1 LLQPG
6 ALIGGKYRL
15 EKLLGHGAMGMVWAA
30 RNERTDRAF
39 AIKFMLPQFARD
51 PTLVQRFFREA
62 RVCGRLEHPSLV
74 HIYDLGMAEEAGS
87 VPYMVM
93 ELLRGEGL
101 DVVLKRVGRLDP
113 RPAVSLMVGVSGA
126 LALAHKAG
134 VVHRDIKPANIFLNR
149 TSQDGDVTAKILDF
163 GISKTIGVGPRA
175 PSLTHVGMLVGTPL
189 YMSPEQARG
198 QRDIDARSDLWG
210 MGVILYQAIA
220 GVAPFNENN
229 YNAVLSAILTHR
241 HKSLGAVIPGL
252 PPLLSETIDL
262 CLAKDRNR
270 RLASAEQLAE
280 RLEQVM
286 VEFER
291 MEQDRAGEENGSS
304 NGVPNLDAM
313 LPRMHAAGS
322 DDDDDENEAT
332 EVMELE
338 NMPPEV
344 AASMGIRAP
353 HRKKPAPPANNSR
366 ALRKNWVADLAAMV
380 RSEAT
385 DDIAESSRDLPDGI
399 VEDLD
404 AAPPPNNP
412 STVPPPQPMAETV
425 DLPPSTQA
433 VPNNPPG
440 PGPGPTF
447 ILPAAGNPAV
457 NVPPG
462 RRSPTAPL
470 MIGGN
475 IVHTGPGPSAAASM
489 PAAPINVPHP
499 GMTGGGAMAPAL
511 PAGPPPMGGPGRPMP
526 MPPPY
531 NPDHARVEP
540 ILNPVTRPDVVPPQG
555 RSRNSAIRW
564 VLMILL
570 LIIGMGV
577 GAIAVLLW
585 GSH

>member
-1 LLQPG
+1 
-6 ALIGGKYRL
+6 
-15 EKLLGHGAMGMVWAA
+15 MGMVWAA

-113 RPAVSLMVGVSGA
+113 RPGVSLMVGVSGA

-198 QRDIDARSDLWG
+198 QRDIDARSDIWG

-241 HKSLGAVIPGL
+241 HKSLGAVLPGL

-270 RLASAEQLAE
+270 RLASAELLAE

-291 MEQDRAGEENGSS
+291 MEQDKTTDESGG
-304 NGVPNLDAM
+304 GVPNLDAL
-313 LPRMHAAGS
+313 LPKMHPAQA
-322 DDDDDENEAT
+322 DDEENDET
-332 EVMELE
+332 EVMDWSPAD
-338 NMPPEV
+338 M
-344 AASMGIRAP
+344 ADDMAIQRKRAKNAP
-353 HRKKPAPPANNSR
+353 ARGAAPPLNPR
-366 ALRKNWVADLAAMV
+366 AMRKNWVADLAAMV

-385 DDIAESSRDLPDGI
+385 DDIAESSRQVSELLLDDDAPLPT
-399 VEDLD
+399 
-404 AAPPPNNP
+404 ASP
-412 STVPPPQPMAETV
+412 STVPPPQLPDTIE
-425 DLPPSTQA
+425 LPPSTQPA
-433 VPNNPPG
+433 VG
-440 PGPGPTF
+440 LVGPGPTF
-447 ILPAAGNPAV
+447 VVNSGPAV
-457 NVPPG
+457 AGVPAPPPP

-470 MIGGN
+470 MVGSIGGGGVLPATPN
-475 IVHTGPGPSAAASM
+475 GPMLS
-489 PAAPINVPHP
+489 N
-499 GMTGGGAMAPAL
+499 GGHAL
-511 PAGPPPMGGPGRPMP
+511 PPPGGPGRPMGP
-526 MPPPY
+526 MGPGF
-531 NPDHARVEP
+531 NPGPDQGPRVVEP
-540 ILNPVTRPDVVPPQG
+540 ILNQVHPADGQPNQMRQ
-555 RSRNSAIRW
+555 RNNAVRW
-564 VLMILL
+564 ALMVLL

-585 GSH
+585 GSR